1 MVSPPDTKLITT
13 GQLVYVGNMGELVT
27 VRITKQELQT
37 ILQRALNTWSD
48 APEKLLEFSDLI
60 DKI

>member
-13 GQLVYVGNMGELVT
+13 GQLAYIGNMGELVT

>member
-1 MVSPPDTKLITT
+1 MVSPTDTQLITT
-13 GQLVYVGNMGELVT
+13 GQLAYLGNLGKFVT
-27 VRITKQELQT
+27 VMITKQELQT